1 MQELRIRDTES
12 HSEQMLLEKGG
23 LELLPPNLQLVKY
36 TIFGN
41 LYKVKLNKLKYAW
54 RKFRGGSELIYAGS
68 IAWILTKEE
77 QAGTSQFP

>member
-41 LYKVKLNKLKYAW
+41 LYKVKLNKLKYA
-54 RKFRGGSELIYAGS
+54 
-68 IAWILTKEE
+68 
-77 QAGTSQFP
+77 